1 MTKIIAEIG
10 WNHMGD
16 LDLAKNMIILA
27 AKNGADFVKTQF
39 FSTKKLKPGPWDSD
53 GRREIY
59 EKAQLDIKKYLDLKE
74 FCKTKKIFFFTSV
87 FNLEG
92 IIEISKHDKEYIKI
106 PSVESNNF
114 EMLKFASNH
123 FNNILVSTGTC
134 TKEEIKKISEIV
146 DKKKLTLLHCISSYP
161 CKEENANLPKINHL
175 KKYSKSIGYSD
186 HTQGISTAIL
196 AIPFGLSFIEKHF
209 TIDKSL
215 PGRDN
220 KFAILPEELSEL
232 KKNIELYKK
241 VNIDHGEN
249 YLTCEEEAR
258 KVYSRRWG

>member
-1 MTKIIAEIG
+1 MHKRR
-10 WNHMGD
+10 NK
-16 LDLAKNMIILA
+16 KNFR
-27 AKNGADFVKTQF
+27 DCRQ
-39 FSTKKLKPGPWDSD
+39 
-53 GRREIY
+53 
-59 EKAQLDIKKYLDLKE
+59 
-74 FCKTKKIFFFTSV
+74 
-87 FNLEG
+87 
-92 IIEISKHDKEYIKI
+92 
-106 PSVESNNF
+106 
-114 EMLKFASNH
+114 
-123 FNNILVSTGTC
+123 
-134 TKEEIKKISEIV
+134 
-146 DKKKLTLLHCISSYP
+146 KKLTLLHCISSYP